1 MLERGSVA
9 FVVVGL
15 FLATSCSNTHGAV
28 TATAPPTAWAESP
41 VLAAADAVP
50 VIPARHRVPA
60 KSTFAVPPELRP
72 AVDFWKDV
80 FGTYSRHQVVV
91 HDTVHL
97 DRIYSVLDFRPL
109 VAEGKSAGQIEQ
121 ISAESVKREKDR
133 VRSLLRRL
141 HQNGGRARTAEER
154 RVVALFEG
162 EYGSRKFL
170 EASAED
176 RVRAQAGIRERF
188 GAGIEIGH
196 RYFPEIEQ
204 IFRAEGV
211 PTEISRLPLI
221 ESCFNVRAYS
231 KKGAA
236 GVWQFIPST
245 GRLFMRIDDVIDER
259 RDPILSA
266 RAAARFLRQNYE
278 KLGAWP
284 LAITAYNHGPAGM
297 RRAVQAT
304 GSTDIV
310 KIIRNYK
317 GPAFKFASRNFY
329 PEFLAALEVERDH
342 ERYFSSLQ
350 PHEPVPT
357 DTVKVPHFVH
367 LETFAQCA
375 GVDEDRVMDLNPSLS
390 RGVYEGKQR
399 IPRGYELRVPAGT
412 RPRFEQR
419 YAALPGAKK
428 FDRQKQF
435 YVVHRVQRGQTL
447 GTIARRYGSTIE
459 RIRRYNNIR
468 NTNLIRVGDVLRIPA
483 S

>member
-1 MLERGSVA
+1 MRERGSVA
-9 FVVVGL
+9 FVVVGW

-28 TATAPPTAWAESP
+28 AAPPTTWADSA
-41 VLAAADAVP
+41 VLTAAAEPVP
-50 VIPARHRVPA
+50 VIPARHRVTA

-80 FGTYSRHQVVV
+80 FGTYSRRQVVV

-97 DRIYSVLDFRPL
+97 DRIYSVLDFRSL
-109 VAEGKSAGQIEQ
+109 AAEGKSEGQIEQ
-121 ISAESVKREKDR
+121 IAAQSVKREKER
-133 VRSLLRRL
+133 VRGLLRRL
-141 HQNGGRARTAEER
+141 HRNGGQARTAEEKR
-154 RVVALFEG
+154 IATMFHG
-162 EYGSRKFL
+162 QHGARKFL
-170 EASAED
+170 EAAAED

-188 GAGIEIGH
+188 GAGIEVGH

-211 PTEISRLPLI
+211 PVEISRLPLI

-231 KKGAA
+231 KRGAA

-259 RDPILSA
+259 RDPLLSA
-266 RAAARFLRQNYE
+266 RAAARFLKQNYE

-297 RRAVQAT
+297 QRAVRTT
-304 GSTDIV
+304 GTTDIV
-310 KIIRNYK
+310 KIIREYQ

-329 PEFLAALEVERDH
+329 PEFLAALEVEREH
-342 ERYFSSLQ
+342 QRHFGSLQ
-350 PHEPVPT
+350 LQDPVPT
-357 DTVKVPHFVH
+357 DTVTLRHFVY
-367 LETFAQCA
+367 LDTFAQCA
-375 GVDEDRVMDLNPSLS
+375 GVDPDQIIDLNPSLS

-399 IPRGYELRVPAGT
+399 IPRGYELRIPAGA

-419 YAALPGAKK
+419 YAALPAAKK
-428 FDRQKQF
+428 FDRQKQL
-435 YVVHRVQRGQTL
+435 YVVHRVRRGQTL

-468 NTNLIRVGDVLRIPA
+468 NTNLIRVGEVLRIPA